1 MADRYP
7 GYDVLAKRNSPSWN
21 EQTRQVIDARLALD
35 PAEHRFF
42 DDTEWPTMLAICRRI
57 VPQPD
62 SRARPAPVAALID
75 QKLHKDDRDG
85 YRDARLPHLREAWR
99 RGVRAIDAEA
109 QLRHGVGFRQLNIYQ
124 QDDLLSAVQRGQV
137 QSPAWGD
144 MPPQLFFAKRLLH
157 DVVTAYYAYPV
168 AWNEIGFG
176 GPASPRGYV
185 RLNYDRRDP
194 WEAAE
199 AKPGNEQWARREN
212 SRVR

>member
-21 EQTRQVIDARLALD
+21 EQTRQVIDARVALD
-35 PAEHRFF
+35 ANEHRFF
-42 DDTEWPTMLAICRRI
+42 SDTEWPTLLAICSRI
-57 VPQPD
+57 VPQPEH
-62 SRARPAPVAALID
+62 RARPAPVAALVD
-75 QKLHKDDRDG
+75 QKLHEDARDG
-85 YRDARLPHLREAWR
+85 YRDSRLPHLREAWR

-109 QLRHGVGFRQLNIYQ
+109 QSQHGVRFHQLNSQQ
-124 QDDLLSAVQRGQV
+124 QDILLTAVQQGRV

-144 MPPQLFFAKRLLH
+144 MSPQLFFTKRLLH
-157 DVVTAYYAYPV
+157 DVVAAYYACPV

-185 RLNYDRRDP
+185 RLSYDRRDP

-199 AKPGNEQWARREN
+199 AKPGEEERVRREN
-212 SRVR
+212 SRVG